1 LTKQKKASPTSSV
14 SGATNCLS
22 FRVWTPGFSRIV
34 AVEFDTFRTL
44 PALDAGPRF
53 VCRRQSS
60 NLLVMLLN
68 CNAVGD
74 WLCKLLINRK
84 LLKKEL
90 HRYGFSRLRAGNC
103 STPEDFI
110 ATEQSESRRLKPGLH
125 TSATI
130 MILPGVTH
138 VTM

>member
-1 LTKQKKASPTSSV
+1 MLSN
-14 SGATNCLS
+14 NCGGH
-22 FRVWTPGFSRIV
+22 FRVWSPGFSRIV

-44 PALDAGPRF
+44 PSLDAGPRF

-90 HRYGFSRLRAGNC
+90 HRYGFSRRGATRFERATN
-103 STPEDFI
+103 
-110 ATEQSESRRLKPGLH
+110 SRTLSNFAG
-125 TSATI
+125 SA
-130 MILPGVTH
+130 G
-138 VTM
+138 